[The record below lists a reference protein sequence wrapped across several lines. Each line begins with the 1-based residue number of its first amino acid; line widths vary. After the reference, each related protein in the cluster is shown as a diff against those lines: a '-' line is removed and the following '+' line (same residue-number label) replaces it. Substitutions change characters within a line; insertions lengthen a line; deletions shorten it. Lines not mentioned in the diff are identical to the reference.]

1 MDGYTYSMKAIPTT
15 FAGVR
20 MRSRLEA
27 RWAAFFS
34 ACGWRWTYEPFDAEG
49 WTPDF
54 TLHMPTGEIYVEVKP
69 TLTRRVISI
78 FNEVAAPLVESVGA
92 KALIV
97 GSSPLMDRHRD
108 GAVIGHGIDC
118 SGDRPLWSTWEAD
131 DIVIG
136 TCGGGGCR
144 SGVVGMSTQNMGWTC
159 WVCGSYDGNPASDAQ
174 GAGVDVKW
182 ANACNHTQW
191 RGNP

>member
-1 MDGYTYSMKAIPTT
+1 MKSIPTT

-34 ACGWRWTYEPFDAEG
+34 ACGWRWTYEPFDSDG

-54 TLHMPTGEIYVEVKP
+54 TLHMPTGDIYVEVKP
-69 TLTRRVISI
+69 TLTKRVISV
-78 FNEVAAPLVESVGA
+78 FQEVAVPLVQSVGA

-97 GSSPLMDRHRD
+97 GSGPLMGHRGD
-108 GAVIGHGIDC
+108 GALIGFGVDC
-118 SGDRPLWSTWEAD
+118 SGDHSLWDTACESD

-144 SGVVGMSTQNMGWTC
+144 GGVIGMSTQSMSWTC
-159 WVCGSYDGNPASDAQ
+159 WVCGSYDGNPAADAQ
-174 GAGVDVKW
+174 EAGIDVKW
-182 ANACNHTQW
+182 ANACNRTQW
-191 RGNP
+191 RG